1 MVKYLDLIFAHVG
14 DDVRILIGW
23 FQHPV
28 GIDDEAFVH
37 VRLRSTLCHASR
49 QTVVGG
55 VTISSARGVQKT
67 QMLVSKVVDEVFGK
81 NNFHV
86 VWIAS
91 ELDSMSYR
99 QKKRVF
105 VKNLNEYIS
114 STATL

>member
-1 MVKYLDLIFAHVG
+1 MFKYLDLIFSHVC

-23 FQHPV
+23 FQHPIGV
-28 GIDDEAFVH
+28 DDEVFVH
-37 VRLRSTLCHASR
+37 VRQRSTPCHISR

-55 VTISSARGVQKT
+55 VAISSARGVEKT

-91 ELDSMSYR
+91 ELDTMSYR
-99 QKKRVF
+99 YIKKDY
-105 VKNLNEYIS
+105 L
-114 STATL
+114 